1 MGDWIAPVAPGHKQK
16 RLKLCITVHS
26 CTESPTLPLLDMDE
40 TSTGA
45 RKPPRGIYLL
55 PNLFTTGAMFAG
67 YYAIVAGIGGRYTE
81 AAIAVFVAAILDGL
95 DGRVARL
102 TGTQSEFGVQYD
114 SLSDLV
120 SFGLAPSLVLY
131 TWSLSA
137 LKAYGSGWG
146 KFGWAAAFI
155 YAACAALR
163 LARFNTQVGVADK
176 RYFQG
181 LASPAAAGLC
191 MSFVWAIE
199 DKGLF
204 GFNASDVDFVTPI
217 VAIVAGLL
225 MVSRFRYFSF
235 KAWPKSD
242 RVPFIWIPAAMLIL
256 VALAVDPP
264 RVLFAIA
271 VLYVL
276 SGPAMTLWGLRQK
289 RSARA
294 LRGTGRDEE

>member
-1 MGDWIAPVAPGHKQK
+1 VARLCRDRPFANRGRKPGLANEVTD
-16 RLKLCITVHS
+16 RGFIGMDP
-26 CTESPTLPLLDMDE
+26 SPSDT
-40 TSTGA
+40 

-67 YYAIVAGIGGRYTE
+67 FYAIVAAIGGRYVS
-81 AAIAVFVAAILDGL
+81 AAIAVFIAGIFDGL

-131 TWSLSA
+131 TWSLSS
-137 LKAYGSGWG
+137 LREFGSAWG
-146 KFGWAAAFI
+146 KLGWAAAFV

-191 MSFVWAIE
+191 MSFVWMVE
-199 DKGLF
+199 DNGYGGL
-204 GFNASDVDFVTPI
+204 DVQYVTPFLA
-217 VAIVAGLL
+217 VVSGLL
-225 MVSRFRYFSF
+225 MVSRVRYFSF

-242 RVPFIWIPAAMLIL
+242 RVPFIWIPAVVLVL
-256 VALAVDPP
+256 VALYINTPV
-264 RVLFAIA
+264 VLFAIA
-271 VLYVL
+271 ALYVV
-276 SGPAMTLWGLRQK
+276 SGPVMTLTGRIRHRGRRAT
-289 RSARA
+289 RSAER
-294 LRGTGRDEE
+294 RES